1 MIDRIKH
8 LSVTFKIIHFKGVIN
23 YQFIIL
29 DLRKQHRQQV
39 VSGKLSERRVLC
51 NQENHKIIL
60 VRLEV
65 DKLENETPI
74 AYAPG
79 DHVAV
84 YPHHTDSEV
93 NFVMEHLTKKP
104 SDLQKELVLREYNQN
119 EGKNQGG

>member
-1 MIDRIKH
+1 MSLYIQIPADMELQLLRI
-8 LSVTFKIIHFKGVIN
+8 
-23 YQFIIL
+23 

-51 NQENHKIIL
+51 NQENHRIIL